1 MSIDAATE
9 KALAE
14 ALRRT
19 GSVPIACRGAG
30 ITPRQLEQALAG
42 DEALRDRLEHAL
54 LDGHARIDEEV
65 YSRAFEG
72 FAQEPMIRQGKLVF
86 GWWDGAAGRWI
97 DPGAWPGGEEALRE
111 AADAPGAAIRREVVT
126 RPTTRESR
134 MLIEYA
140 KRHVR
145 AYHKPDQGG
154 GRELLGA
161 PAPATAPAPERAAAI
176 DVPAV
181 VLSAQEW
188 AAKTRV
194 TNAPED

>member
-1 MSIDAATE
+1 MW
-9 KALAE
+9 L
-14 ALRRT
+14 
-19 GSVPIACRGAG
+19 GANV
-30 ITPRQLEQALAG
+30 
-42 DEALRDRLEHAL
+42 H
-54 LDGHARIDEEV
+54 
-65 YSRAFEG
+65 
-72 FAQEPMIRQGKLVF
+72 
-86 GWWDGAAGRWI
+86 
-97 DPGAWPGGEEALRE
+97 
-111 AADAPGAAIRREVVT
+111 
-126 RPTTRESR
+126 
-134 MLIEYA
+134 LIEYA

-161 PAPATAPAPERAAAI
+161 PAPATPPAPERAAAI